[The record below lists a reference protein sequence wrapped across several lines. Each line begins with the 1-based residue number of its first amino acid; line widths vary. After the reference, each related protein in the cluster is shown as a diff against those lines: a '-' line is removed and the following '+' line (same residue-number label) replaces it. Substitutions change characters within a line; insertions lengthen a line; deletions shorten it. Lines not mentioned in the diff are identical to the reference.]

1 MPSYE
6 LHGKGAI
13 VTGGGRNIGRGIAH
27 RLAAEGAAVAVADI
41 DAAAGDAVAA
51 EIQGVGG
58 RAISVPTDVTHSSQV
73 DLMVAQTV
81 GEFGS
86 LDVMVNNSGVLSTC
100 PAIDITEDDWDRHFA
115 VNTKGVL
122 FCSQAAAHQMI
133 DQGHGG
139 RIITIVSTAG
149 VLPSFRNTYVA
160 SYVAS
165 KHATMGLIRQM
176 GQEIAPHGILM
187 NAVFPGIVDTDML
200 RAMHRDVAADTGEVV
215 ACGWRHGGGPRLTEP
230 EGSQRRSEVLALPQ
244 ATADMDCEAPLD
256 LRDLAVPDRSATAE
270 PPLAGVH
277 DSRVSAPE
285 DASTEMS

>member
-41 DAAAGDAVAA
+41 DAAAGEAVAA
-51 EIQGVGG
+51 EIQSAGG
-58 RAISVPTDVTHSSQV
+58 RAISVPTDVTDRSQV
-73 DLMVAQTV
+73 DRMVERTV
-81 GEFGS
+81 AAFGA
-86 LDVMVNNSGVLSTC
+86 LDIMVNNSGVLSTC

-122 FCSQAAAHQMI
+122 FCSQAAAHRMI

-149 VLPSFRNTYVA
+149 VLPSFRDTYVA

-165 KHATMGLIRQM
+165 KHATMGLIKQM

-200 RAMHRDVAADTGEVV
+200 RSIHRDVAADTGETYEDV
-215 ACGWRHGGGPRLTEP
+215 
-230 EGSQRRSEVLALPQ
+230 RRRV
-244 ATADMDCEAPLD
+244 LD
-256 LRDLAVPDRSATAE
+256 LIPVGRYQTPDDVAKMVAFLASA
-270 PPLAGVH
+270 
-277 DSRVSAPE
+277 
-285 DASTEMS
+285 DADYSVGQAFDANGGAFFW